1 MALEA
6 RSLREDLEAVDRSLE
21 GLDWG
26 LRRRVRLLL
35 GHVTAQR
42 IALHGSSGTLAVG
55 VAKLS
60 SAARVDIAMVPPPG
74 DDPWHDL
81 VNSHIDHLAVR
92 WGLDRRTPGGAW
104 FELGPEPE
112 TT

>member
-6 RSLREDLEAVDRSLE
+6 RSLREDLEAVDRLLE

-26 LRRRVRLLL
+26 LRRRIRLLL
-35 GHVTAQR
+35 GHVAAQR
-42 IALHGSSGTLAVG
+42 IALGGSSAALTIEI
-55 VAKLS
+55 AKLS
-60 SAARVDIAMVPPPG
+60 SAARVDVSMVPPPH

-81 VNSHIDHLAVR
+81 VDDHIEHLAVR

-104 FELGPEPE
+104 FEIDVEAEP
-112 TT
+112 T